1 MIEAEGIGGLPSDMK
16 SPKDPHWNE
25 SDLPLDR
32 LLTEGEASG
41 CIVTLSTSER
51 PPLGWAG
58 MMDWRTHGAIS
69 GALRAGIFSGETGE
83 CAYFPWSFHGKTL
96 HVLLLGI
103 GKVAQPGHRG
113 TIPVTSLSTLE
124 KNLKKLS
131 GIRWAVSRREFP
143 QKTWEPLSC
152 SIPEGGGL
160 WITA

>member
-1 MIEAEGIGGLPSDMK
+1 MK
-16 SPKDPHWNE
+16 SPKDTHWNE

-41 CIVTLSTSER
+41 CVVTLSSSER

-58 MMDWRTHGAIS
+58 MIDWRTRGAIS
-69 GALRAGIFSGETGE
+69 HSIRAGIFSGETGE
-83 CAYFPWSFHGKTL
+83 CSYFPWSFHGRTL
-96 HVLLLGI
+96 HILLLGI
-103 GKVAQPGHRG
+103 GK
-113 TIPVTSLSTLE
+113 TSLPGVRGVVPATALSALE

-131 GIRWAVSRREFP
+131 GIQWALSRSEFP
-143 QKTWEPLSC
+143 QKTWDSLAG